1 VHSGSW
7 ACFIFSYRFVLHLLL
22 SACMTPFPSS
32 PLQVKGLPCSF
43 ISTRQRI
50 FYMLI
55 YVYVCVYIYI
65 HVILWRSKMT
75 RLHVGCRLLPTSM
88 DISMFTGFVR
98 IIQHISTLWYQIH
111 KITQIPIHHNSIS
124 NTTSNIIKPYVICPK
139 KCRARAARGRT
150 GDLVALSKLLR
161 LPTHPDAARS
171 SDGITALLSASCGA
185 PAWHAMAMA
194 CRNSQDEMRRDET
207 RCMEEFS
214 WMRSCRSVCV
224 IMCHLMSWWCH
235 LHSLILRTCNVVQMS
250 FIMI

>member
-1 VHSGSW
+1 
-7 ACFIFSYRFVLHLLL
+7 
-22 SACMTPFPSS
+22 
-32 PLQVKGLPCSF
+32 
-43 ISTRQRI
+43 
-50 FYMLI
+50 
-55 YVYVCVYIYI
+55 
-65 HVILWRSKMT
+65 MT

-124 NTTSNIIKPYVICPK
+124 NTYTSNIIKPYVICPK

-171 SDGITALLSASCGA
+171 SDGITALLSASCGS
-185 PAWHAMAMA
+185 PCCSMA
-194 CRNSQDEMRRDET
+194 CHGHGVSKFPRRDET

>member
-1 VHSGSW
+1 
-7 ACFIFSYRFVLHLLL
+7 
-22 SACMTPFPSS
+22 
-32 PLQVKGLPCSF
+32 
-43 ISTRQRI
+43 
-50 FYMLI
+50 
-55 YVYVCVYIYI
+55 
-65 HVILWRSKMT
+65 MT

-194 CRNSQDEMRRDET
+194 CRNSQDEMRPDAWKSFLE
-207 RCMEEFS
+207 CVLVGQ
-214 WMRSCRSVCV
+214 SVSSCV
-224 IMCHLMSWWCH
+224 IWCH
-235 LHSLILRTCNVVQMS
+235 DDVISTVL
-250 FIMI
+250 F

>member
-1 VHSGSW
+1 
-7 ACFIFSYRFVLHLLL
+7 
-22 SACMTPFPSS
+22 
-32 PLQVKGLPCSF
+32 
-43 ISTRQRI
+43 
-50 FYMLI
+50 
-55 YVYVCVYIYI
+55 
-65 HVILWRSKMT
+65 MT

-224 IMCHLMSWWCH
+224 IMCHLMSSPQSYFKNMQCRADVIYH
-235 LHSLILRTCNVVQMS
+235 DLVCMLMELAKSCKCFCILLSHGMFSNALSVLLRLRNSWAHCM
-250 FIMI
+250 